1 MELALPC
8 QLDNMKTKQTIAVI
22 GNTGKMQTTL
32 LKGLSRGNYRLLL
45 CSAEDDQMLN
55 LTEEIRTSNAAADVE
70 TIQCTV
76 NASWEAD
83 IILSSIPRTEEKEM
97 AATIK
102 EVACQKIL
110 VSIGEDSRNGDTT
123 AVNFT
128 EIKTAADE
136 LQNLLPN
143 SKVVKVATTTDG
155 SELTETVINGN
166 IQNAIVAG
174 EDKEA
179 VNTVSELL
187 SSAGLNPVITTARQA

>member
-1 MELALPC
+1 
-8 QLDNMKTKQTIAVI
+8 MKTKQTIAVI

-45 CSAEDDQMLN
+45 CSHEDDQMLS
-55 LTEEIRTSNAAADVE
+55 LTEEIRQSNATADLE

-83 IILSSIPRTEEKEM
+83 IILSSIPQTEEKEM

-110 VSIGEDSRNGDTT
+110 VSIGEDYRNGDTT

-143 SKVVKVATTTDG
+143 SKVVKVATTRNG

-166 IQNAIVAG
+166 IQNAIVVG

-187 SSAGLNPVITTARQA
+187 SSAGFNPIITTAIQA